1 MTATPEASTPSVLG
15 RTLRV
20 VGGVIGVIFCL
31 GAGVGYLEAVRE
43 HGALSA
49 IDLLVLAAM
58 VLVAAWCAWIS
69 YTGLRGAIRNDEPI
83 GPSDRKSRLLLWLS
97 VGLGAVLGLV
107 LALSGDLPH
116 PASRIFSDASLSGP
130 TVAIMIAGLVAALIL
145 TAMWHRS
152 IDEHEQASYA
162 FGGII
167 ALYVYLTATLTWWLL
182 WRGGFAVTPDSM
194 IVLLLTTAVWLAGWL
209 WKRSR

>member
-31 GAGVGYLEAVRE
+31 GAGVGFLEAARE

-49 IDLLVLAAM
+49 IDLLILA
-58 VLVAAWCAWIS
+58 VIILIAAGCAWLG
-69 YTGLRGAIRNDEPI
+69 YTGLRGAVSDKEPI
-83 GPSDRKSRLLLWLS
+83 GPSNRKSRQLLWLS
-97 VGLGAVLGLV
+97 VGLGVVLGLV
-107 LALSGDLPH
+107 LGLGGDMPH
-116 PASRIFSDASLSGP
+116 PASRILSDVRLSGF
-130 TVAIMIAGLVAALIL
+130 TVAIMIAGVVATLVL
-145 TAMWHRS
+145 TAMWHRT

-167 ALYVYLTATLTWWLL
+167 ALYAYMTVTATWWLL
-182 WRGGFAVTPDSM
+182 WRGGFAVAPESM
-194 IVLLLTTAVWLAGWL
+194 MVFVVTTFVWLAAWL